1 MDNLFNGVLTSSS
14 DELTVLTAILTMAAT
29 LFLGC
34 VIAFTYR
41 KTQTDALYQRSLAI
55 TLFML
60 PIIMSVIILF
70 VGSNIARA
78 FSLAGTLSIIRF
90 RSAPGDARDIGFI
103 FFDIA
108 AGLACGVGLYGYGI
122 LFVAVLCIALL
133 IAEKINLFKEKGG
146 RMNLEIV
153 IPENLNSRGAFDD
166 IFEKYTAE
174 YNLIKIKTTDLG
186 SLFKLVY
193 SVRMFENADEQ
204 EFLNELRTR
213 NGNLTI
219 MLSQANRVSVKS
231 L

>member
-14 DELTVLTAILTMAAT
+14 DELTVLTAILTMAAA

-193 SVRMFENADEQ
+193 SVRMFENAYEQ